1 MREIAPVA
9 SPENLSVLVTSF
21 TYRCFANWEP
31 AFRRL
36 RDQGH
41 AVQTALFPRISDPDH
56 LKLLDLDFDNVAL
69 CRIGADFQALDRPEG
84 AVLSNLV
91 AWIETAKPDLVW
103 MCTFNAGPERQ
114 IRQRLLSLPDRPL
127 TIGAQHGMYQDWP
140 HYESLT
146 DRFDLFGTFGRHF
159 LDGRSDGFR
168 QKMVVVGLPKL
179 DEFRSSPRNRPIRR
193 ILFAGQNLLYL
204 PSMDAKELGLLL
216 DALAT
221 NLGAEIVVRSH
232 PEDRDTLCQIL
243 TGFAINSPDDS
254 LPDVLSSVD
263 AMITTGSTIALEGLA
278 AGLRV
283 AVLPF
288 QNGDVYQPAGIVASS
303 LDPQDVVAVFKRYDD
318 AAFRRGILRFLEGAT
333 GSADANR
340 TDIMISAIGD
350 LARRKQSVV
359 DDLGSLR
366 SELIARDSRIAALDQ
381 ALANQ
386 TRERDSLRGEVAEL
400 SGKMAALEQA
410 LSERTI
416 ALNGLRSE
424 LAGRDAHIA
433 SLLASTSWRITSPF
447 RSAKRLLRRSSYS
460 AARTLSR

>member
-1 MREIAPVA
+1 MNELREHLRRADPLTRE
-9 SPENLSVLVTSF
+9 PMLSDDEATVLRERVLRFPPSAT
-21 TYRCFANWEP
+21 R
-31 AFRRL
+31 RRL
-36 RDQGH
+36 PGRRL
-41 AVQTALFPRISDPDH
+41 T
-56 LKLLDLDFDNVAL
+56 
-69 CRIGADFQALDRPEG
+69 
-84 AVLSNLV
+84 VL
-91 AWIETAKPDLVW
+91 T
-103 MCTFNAGPERQ
+103 
-114 IRQRLLSLPDRPL
+114 SL
-127 TIGAQHGMYQDWP
+127 
-140 HYESLT
+140 
-146 DRFDLFGTFGRHF
+146 
-159 LDGRSDGFR
+159 
-168 QKMVVVGLPKL
+168 
-179 DEFRSSPRNRPIRR
+179 
-193 ILFAGQNLLYL
+193 
-204 PSMDAKELGLLL
+204 
-216 DALAT
+216 
-221 NLGAEIVVRSH
+221 
-232 PEDRDTLCQIL
+232 
-243 TGFAINSPDDS
+243 
-254 LPDVLSSVD
+254 
-263 AMITTGSTIALEGLA
+263 AML
-278 AGLRV
+278 
-283 AVLPF
+283 
-288 QNGDVYQPAGIVASS
+288 GIVASG